1 MTDQELRDLVA
12 SLAVESSKTDEQMK
26 KTDEQRKEASKE
38 MKELRLSQEETNKQ
52 MKETDRKLKSV
63 GIQLGNIG
71 KNHGDVA
78 EEFFINSIS
87 STLEIG
93 GVQYDELNKNMSKQ
107 TKNFQGEFDIV
118 LINGKELLIIETKYK
133 AHLNDL
139 NDLINKQHKNFK
151 NLYPQYNNYTQHL
164 ALASFYISDDIKKEA
179 LSNNVMILQRKGD
192 IIETI
197 MP

>member
-12 SLAVESSKTDEQMK
+12 SLAVESK
-26 KTDEQRKEASKE
+26 KTDEGI
-38 MKELRLSQEETNKQ
+38 KELRLSQEETAKQIQETNKQ

-71 KNHGDVA
+71 KNQGDVA

-133 AHLNDL
+133 AHPNDL
-139 NDLINKQHKNFK
+139 SDLINKQHKNFK